1 MGRRIFVGLLLTTV
15 TGLLAALFLS
25 VIFFYGQAM
34 ALIGAIT
41 SSAMFLI
48 LLVVLLVGL
57 VILAGGVL
65 TRNLAGSIN
74 KVDFDTPDNLF
85 NELDEFFQK
94 IMARDR
100 QIESQV
106 SDLRAH
112 SQTID
117 ALIKNMHDG
126 FVMVDP
132 TGKVVTS
139 NPRAIAL
146 FGARQDPE
154 GKNVINLLADSA
166 FLGKIDAAIGGVSG
180 QMTLQKNDRLVQL
193 SFVPSASQGAI
204 VLTADVTERTQAEN
218 MRREFSANVSH
229 ELKTPLTI
237 ISGYAE
243 LMATGMA
250 APSDMATFAS
260 KVNTEAKRMI
270 SLIENIIFL
279 SNLDEQDTHKA
290 FAVENITEIAAEVIE
305 SLSQMAETREVEV
318 SLSASPLIAIKCNK
332 LLVYEMLMNLISNAI
347 QYNIADGKV
356 DITITKKSEPNPE
369 PEKGSTCYIAIAD
382 TGIGIPAEEQLHVFE
397 RFYRV
402 EQSRGRKTGGAGLG
416 LSIVKHVVRYHNGS
430 ITLESEPGKG
440 TRFEVVI

>member
-1 MGRRIFVGLLLTTV
+1 MGRRIFVGLLTT
-15 TGLLAALFLS
+15 TISGLFAVLFLS
-25 VIFFYGQAM
+25 AIFFYSQAT
-34 ALIGAIT
+34 ALFSVIT
-41 SSAMFLI
+41 GSVTFI
-48 LLVVLLVGL
+48 FLLVVVLISLI
-57 VILAGGVL
+57 ILAGSIL
-65 TRNLAGSIN
+65 TKNLAGSIN
-74 KVDFDTPDNLF
+74 KIDFDTPDNIF
-85 NELDEFFQK
+85 DELDEFFQK
-94 IMARDR
+94 IMTRDR
-100 QIESQV
+100 QIESQI

-112 SQTID
+112 SETID

-139 NPRAIAL
+139 NPRAITL

-154 GKNVINLLADSA
+154 GKNVINLLADSV
-166 FLGKIDAAIGGVSG
+166 FLRKIDAAIDGIGG

-193 SFVPSASQGAI
+193 SFLPSASQGAI
-204 VLTADVTERTQAEN
+204 VLTADITERTQAEN

-250 APSDMATFAS
+250 APSDMALFAN
-260 KVNTEAKRMI
+260 KVNNEAKRMI
-270 SLIENIIFL
+270 NLIENILFL

-290 FAVENITEIAAEVIE
+290 FAPENITEIATEVIE
-305 SLSQMAETREVEV
+305 SLSQMAVDRDVEV
-318 SLSASPLIAIKCNK
+318 SISALPQIIRCNK
-332 LLVYEMLMNLISNAI
+332 LLVYEMLMNLISNAL
-347 QYNIADGKV
+347 QYNTAGGKV
-356 DITITKKSEPNPE
+356 EVTIKVKSESK
-369 PEKGSTCYIAIAD
+369 KGNLCYITIAD

-440 TRFEVVI
+440 TRFEVVLPAT